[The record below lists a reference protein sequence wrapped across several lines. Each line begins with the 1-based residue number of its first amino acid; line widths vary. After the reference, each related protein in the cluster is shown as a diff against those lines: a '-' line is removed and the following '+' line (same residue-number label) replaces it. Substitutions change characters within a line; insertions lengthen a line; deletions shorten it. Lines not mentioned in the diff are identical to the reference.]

1 MTCIRVDYVWFFSNY
16 KMWWRRLKFT
26 VVLLSRLLKF
36 VNASKNGETWSNS
49 LLVWLVYKS
58 HLNQEFSLF
67 WWMLSLAFTRISAL
81 VWIGLSEETH
91 TASDSGCIYQSCY
104 YGTKID
110 FFSLFRGSDF
120 LFSSFKNMRCFNS
133 TRLMTYK
140 PSVVKAYKW
149 ILGKNNPLID
159 D

>member
-67 WWMLSLAFTRISAL
+67 WWMLSLAFTHISAL
-81 VWIGLSEETH
+81 VWIGLLLIQ
-91 TASDSGCIYQSCY
+91 AVF
-104 YGTKID
+104 TKVVIMEPKLI
-110 FFSLFRGSDF
+110 FF
-120 LFSSFKNMRCFNS
+120 LFSVEVTSSSQALKIWGVLTPQDSWHINQAWWKHTNGFWEK
-133 TRLMTYK
+133 
-140 PSVVKAYKW
+140 
-149 ILGKNNPLID
+149 IIH
-159 D
+159 